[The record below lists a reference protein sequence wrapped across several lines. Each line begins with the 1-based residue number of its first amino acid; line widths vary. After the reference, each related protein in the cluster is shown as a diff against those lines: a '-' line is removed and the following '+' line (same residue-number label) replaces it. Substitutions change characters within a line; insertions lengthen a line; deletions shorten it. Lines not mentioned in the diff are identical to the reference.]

1 MFKAAGAQRTLG
13 ADARLAGRYDAVYRV
28 PPGQSHAYDMAPTI
42 AQSLGLRCEA
52 RPWMVVSPA
61 EQAHAGSLLQPFSS
75 TPFDVG
81 VFVGGHLNKRL
92 PLAFWQTLCDALNAV
107 GIRFVLLIG
116 PEEASLTPALQQH
129 IGRFGYLAPSL
140 PLRTFAAVLSQ
151 LPRLVTPD
159 TGPMHM
165 AAALG
170 IPVTALLNVTG
181 SQKFAPRGH
190 ADQVLLSPTTTEV
203 VDAITKTMRL
213 KPASFCVSGEAVLSC
228 VSYS

>member
-1 MFKAAGAQRTLG
+1 M
-13 ADARLAGRYDAVYRV
+13 V
-28 PPGQSHAYDMAPTI
+28 PTI

-52 RPWMVVSPA
+52 RPWMVVSQA
-61 EQAHAGSLLQPFSS
+61 EQAEAVSLLQQLSS
-75 TPFDVG
+75 TSFDVG

-107 GIRFVLLIG
+107 GIRFFLLIG

-140 PLRTFAAVLSQ
+140 PLRTFAAVLGQ
-151 LPRLVTPD
+151 FPRLITPD

-165 AAALG
+165 AVALG
-170 IPVTALLNVTG
+170 VPVTALLNVTD
-181 SQKFAPRGH
+181 SQKFAPRSH
-190 ADQVLLSPTTTEV
+190 ADQILLSPNTAEV
-203 VDAITKTMRL
+203 VDAITKTMLL
-213 KPASFCVSGEAVLSC
+213 KPVSFCALGEVFSPN